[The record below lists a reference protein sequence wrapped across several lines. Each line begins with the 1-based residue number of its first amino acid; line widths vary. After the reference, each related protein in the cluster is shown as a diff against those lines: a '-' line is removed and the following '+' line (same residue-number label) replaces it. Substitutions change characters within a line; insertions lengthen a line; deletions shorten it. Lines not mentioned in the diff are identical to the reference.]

1 MCIRAIR
8 WCGQAAVQEI
18 TSSLTR
24 STHVILAGHCKCG
37 SAGEASGGGAAGR
50 HWTHHHG
57 GHSGAYGGAAGGGRR
72 REGGGWGCRA
82 ALAAAGLGLAP
93 QAAGLDVEASL
104 ALSVGLTL
112 PVDHLLYLLVVL
124 LNVTEVVLVVG
135 TVIVVAVGQGAPVA
149 RQPAEELHLSG
160 QGLQLTA
167 ELPVLLLQLGHDST
181 EGPTQARRLLQ
192 TPLHPQL
199 ESADVHVDL
208 PDGVPEGVLVACQS
222 CTHRL
227 PLWGGRP
234 GVAQV
239 SHLSQGFHHSW
250 AGGQTSGRLRVRSSG
265 HWRTFSQ
272 CAEVFDRLIGNGR
285 RMFTGR
291 WVGRRGQRSGLFY
304 RHSFSSFFSWMST
317 APQAQMSH
325 SV

>member
-1 MCIRAIR
+1 MNGYRIHGNN
-8 WCGQAAVQEI
+8 GQAAVQGV
-18 TSSLTR
+18 TSSLMR

-37 SAGEASGGGAAGR
+37 SAGEASGGGASGR

-57 GHSGAYGGAAGGGRR
+57 GHSGAHGGAAGGGRR

-82 ALAAAGLGLAP
+82 ALAAAGLALTP

-104 ALSVGLTL
+104 SVGLTL
-112 PVDHLLYLLVVL
+112 AVDHLLYLLVVL

-149 RQPAEELHLSG
+149 RQPTEELHLSG

-167 ELPVLLLQLGHDST
+167 ELSVLMLQLGHGST
-181 EGPTQARRLLQ
+181 EGPAQARRLLQ

-234 GVAQV
+234 RVTQV

-250 AGGQTSGRLRVRSSG
+250 AASRSASGRLRV
-265 HWRTFSQ
+265 
-272 CAEVFDRLIGNGR
+272 
-285 RMFTGR
+285 
-291 WVGRRGQRSGLFY
+291 
-304 RHSFSSFFSWMST
+304 
-317 APQAQMSH
+317 
-325 SV
+325 